1 MADLKNN
8 DAFMAACE
16 KYVELTSTI
25 AGIGD
30 AYSNSIDFIS
40 NTVYSLYNSA
50 CNGTDYEFSYTK
62 NAGAKAVTFD
72 ASVWHK
78 NSKRGV
84 DKPFYT
90 AYSCISLDSR
100 TADLNRLAEDLSMM
114 TYKMHGGT
122 DITYTPDLVD
132 KIHGYLETL
141 IQSNGVGG

>member
-1 MADLKNN
+1 MSVKE
-8 DAFMAACE
+8 DAAFQAAYE

-25 AGIGD
+25 AGIGN
-30 AYSNSIDFIS
+30 AYSNSIDFVS

-122 DITYTPDLVD
+122 EVTYTPDLID
-132 KIHGYLETL
+132 SFQERIAATM
-141 IQSNGVGG
+141 NMGV

>member
-1 MADLKNN
+1 MSVKE
-8 DAFMAACE
+8 DAAFQAAYE

-25 AGIGD
+25 AGIGN
-30 AYSNSIDFIS
+30 AYSDSIDFVS

-122 DITYTPDLVD
+122 EVTYTPDLID
-132 KIHGYLETL
+132 SFQERIAATM
-141 IQSNGVGG
+141 NMGV